1 MNSRKQAIMDMQ
13 DKKYQPFPRSVILAV
28 IFVVL
33 SSRLE
38 AVVDVSA
45 NNESIDMI
53 ELESFGSTA
62 LGSTGGFKIEAACG
76 WEDVETAG

>member
-1 MNSRKQAIMDMQ
+1 MNSHKQAMLDMQ
-13 DKKYQPFPRSVILAV
+13 DKKYQPFQRSATLTVV
-28 IFVVL
+28 FVVL

-45 NNESIDMI
+45 NTESIDMI

-62 LGSTGGFKIEAACG
+62 LGSTGGFEIEAACG
-76 WEDVETAG
+76 

>member
-1 MNSRKQAIMDMQ
+1 MNSRKQAMMDMQ
-13 DKKYQPFPRSVILAV
+13 DKKYQPFPRSAILTV

-45 NNESIDMI
+45 NTESIDMI

-62 LGSTGGFKIEAACG
+62 LGSTGGFEIEAACG
-76 WEDVETAG
+76 

>member
-1 MNSRKQAIMDMQ
+1 MNSRKQAMMDMQ
-13 DKKYQPFPRSVILAV
+13 DKKYQPFPRSVILTM

-38 AVVDVSA
+38 AVVDVFA
-45 NNESIDMI
+45 NTIDMI

-62 LGSTGGFKIEAACG
+62 LGSTVGFEIEAVCG
-76 WEDVETAG
+76 